1 MARVLCAWEFGGDLG
16 HVRRWMP
23 IARELRSMG
32 HEPLLVFRDLASL
45 GETAREAFEWFQAPL
60 LRMPARQNPS
70 PLNASDILLNLGYDD
85 ATGLA
90 GALRAWISLT
100 ELAKPDLVVAD
111 YAPTA
116 LLAAR
121 MSRLPRLTIGT
132 GFSVPRLSDPLPSLR
147 DWSPSEEDT
156 LRRLDARLVSVI
168 AKAFERLPRVGPA
181 PRRARELFDAEAH
194 LLCTFPELDPFGP
207 RDEVEY
213 LGPQGDAA
221 SGTPARWEGPAPHVF
236 AYLKPRDPRFGGL
249 VEGLRSLSAE
259 VLVAAPGLD
268 EAQAAALSSASL
280 RVHGAP
286 LDLDTLL
293 PGADLCVSH
302 AGPGLAARACVA
314 GVPFALLP
322 MQLEQYLIARRLA
335 ASGTARMVSPDE
347 PARDYGRWLAEALED
362 EGMRIRAR
370 ERAATHEG
378 YRFDEAARRTAERIA
393 TTAAP

>member
-32 HEPLLVFRDLASL
+32 HEPLLVFRDIAPL
-45 GETAREAFEWFQAPL
+45 GEAARESFDGLQAPL

-85 ATGLA
+85 PPGLA
-90 GALRAWISLT
+90 GALRAWLSLV

-121 MSRLPRLTIGT
+121 ASRLPRLTIGT
-132 GFSVPRLSDPLPSLR
+132 GFSVPRLADPLPSLR

-168 AKAFERLPRVGPA
+168 AKAFERLPRAGPA

-207 RDEVEY
+207 RDGVEY
-213 LGPQGDAA
+213 LGPQGDAT
-221 SGTPARWEGPAPHVF
+221 SGTPARWERPGPHVF
-236 AYLKPRDPRFGGL
+236 AYLKPRDPRFGA
-249 VEGLRSLSAE
+249 VIEGLRSLRAE
-259 VLVAAPGLD
+259 VLVAAPGID
-268 EAQAAALSSASL
+268 EAQARALSSASL
-280 RVHGAP
+280 HVHRTP
-286 LDLDTLL
+286 LDLEALL

-314 GVPFALLP
+314 GVPLALLP
-322 MQLEQYLIARRLA
+322 MQLEQYLVARRLV
-335 ASGTARMVSPDE
+335 ASGTSRMISPDE
-347 PARDYGRWLAEALED
+347 PPRDYGPWLAEALED
-362 EGMRIRAR
+362 EGMQSKAR
-370 ERAATHEG
+370 EHAAAHG
-378 YRFDEAARRTAERIA
+378 DYRFEEAARRTARRIA
-393 TTAAP
+393 ATVAA